1 MAQLIKDTYL
11 FHLARATYKRTRKQG
26 WLWCGGYLL
35 CAALALFASFLILPT
50 YQHVWTPYLK
60 WQDALVALLWFIA
73 LLGLA
78 GATFVVRFLYAL
90 RESERTGVL
99 HLVKDHA
106 LAIRDL
112 AHENFI
118 SIFWMLHAAF
128 WCFVAGLIGL
138 SPETLLKWTLHL
150 PNPLL
155 MVTMMTLVSLLSLA
169 GLAVSVVTTFF
180 IIVGTLGLIK
190 VCRNLGALYTYKLNN
205 RTVVRLDGP
214 ILTVI
219 YPDMPEA
226 ILDLNT
232 LALADREQ
240 LTQLL
245 QASPVEVQHDDEQ
258 ELAGVL

>member
-1 MAQLIKDTYL
+1 MAQLINDTYL
-11 FHLARATYKRTRKQG
+11 FHLERAAYERTRARG

-35 CAALALFASFLILPT
+35 CTVLALLASFLILPT

-78 GATFVVRFLYAL
+78 GATFVTRFLYAL
-90 RESERTGVL
+90 HAGEKTGVL

-138 SPETLLKWTLHL
+138 SPEILLKWTLHL
-150 PNPLL
+150 TNPLL
-155 MVTMMTLVSLLSLA
+155 MVTMTAFVGLLSLA
-169 GLAVSVVTTFF
+169 GLVVSVVTTFF

-205 RTVVRLDGP
+205 RTVVRLDGS

-232 LALADREQ
+232 LAPTDREQ
-240 LTQLL
+240 LTELL
-245 QASPVEVQHDDEQ
+245 QASAIEVQQDQ
-258 ELAGVL
+258 ELVGVLS